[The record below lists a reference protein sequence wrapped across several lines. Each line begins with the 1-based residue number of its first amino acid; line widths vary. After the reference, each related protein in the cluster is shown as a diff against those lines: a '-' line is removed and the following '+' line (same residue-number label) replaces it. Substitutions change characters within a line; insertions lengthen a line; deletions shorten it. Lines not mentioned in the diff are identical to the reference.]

1 MNILPSYIV
10 MGEMRLIYKNVI
22 RQVICWNLLNKNVL
36 ENFIKQA
43 HGEIQKHKQKDK
55 NNPHA
60 QGEKTPDT
68 MQ

>member
-1 MNILPSYIV
+1 MQKL
-10 MGEMRLIYKNVI
+10 YKTSDL
-22 RQVICWNLLNKNVL
+22 RKFTEQKVL

-43 HGEIQKHKQKDK
+43 HEEIQKHKQKDK

-60 QGEKTPDT
+60 KGEKTPDT